1 MCLHL
6 LIRQQKL
13 YRGFYGN
20 DLAGIIRLVA
30 SKWYYI
36 AFVFDSVTRTQ
47 SIYLDGILLITIKQP
62 VMFIKTSVDI

>member
-47 SIYLDGILLITIKQP
+47 SIYLDGILPGCAACYYDELIEQKP
-62 VMFIKTSVDI
+62 L